1 MPQGKKKLFLFV
13 LCIVNIFLIF
23 KIFDDQSGLPVY
35 KDLKVK
41 IESVQEKVD
50 DIDLRNRQISS
61 EIRILKKDDKYV
73 ERLIKRELFYV
84 ADNEL
89 MYIMK

>member
-1 MPQGKKKLFLFV
+1 MVHGKKQILLFL
-13 LCIVNIFLIF
+13 LCIINIFIGF
-23 KIFDDQSGLPVY
+23 KIFDEDSGLPAY

-41 IESVQEKVD
+41 IDSVQEKIDDVD
-50 DIDLRNRQISS
+50 FRNRQISS
-61 EIRILKKDDKYV
+61 EIRILKKNDQYV

-89 MYIMK
+89 MYIIK

>member
-1 MPQGKKKLFLFV
+1 MIQGKKQIFLFL
-13 LCIVNIFLIF
+13 LCVVNIFLVF
-23 KIFDDQSGLPVY
+23 KIFDNESGLPVY
-35 KDLKVK
+35 KDLKLK
-41 IESVQEKVD
+41 IESMQENINDVD
-50 DIDLRNRQISS
+50 LLNRQLSS
-61 EIRILKKDDKYV
+61 EIRVLKKNDQYV

>member
-1 MPQGKKKLFLFV
+1 MLQGQKKIFLFV
-13 LCIVNIFLIF
+13 LCIVNIFLVF

-35 KDLKVK
+35 TDLKVK
-41 IESVQEKVD
+41 IESVQEKID

>member
-1 MPQGKKKLFLFV
+1 MIQGKKQIFLFL
-13 LCIVNIFLIF
+13 LCVVNIFLVF

-35 KDLKVK
+35 KDLKLK
-41 IESVQEKVD
+41 IESVQEKVN
-50 DIDLRNRQISS
+50 DIDLCNRQLSS
-61 EIRILKKDDKYV
+61 EIRVLKKNDQYV

>member
-1 MPQGKKKLFLFV
+1 MIHGKRRVFLFV
-13 LCIVNIFLIF
+13 LCVLNIFLVF
-23 KIFDDQSGLPVY
+23 KIFDNESGLPVY
-35 KDLKVK
+35 KDLKLK
-41 IESVQEKVD
+41 IESVQSKINDV
-50 DIDLRNRQISS
+50 DLRNRQISS
-61 EIRILKKDDKYV
+61 EIRILKKNDLYV

>member
-1 MPQGKKKLFLFV
+1 MIQGKNTLIFFFLT
-13 LCIVNIFLIF
+13 IINIFLVF
-23 KIFDDQSGLPVY
+23 KIFDGQSGVPAY
-35 KDLKVK
+35 KELNVK
-41 IESVQEKVD
+41 ILAVQEKIEDVD
-50 DIDLRNRQISS
+50 LKNRQLSS

-73 ERLIKRELFYV
+73 QRLIKRELFYV

>member
-1 MPQGKKKLFLFV
+1 MHGKKTILFFL
-13 LCIVNIFLIF
+13 LCIVNVVIIY
-23 KIFDDQSGLPVY
+23 KIFDGKSGLPVY
-35 KDLKVK
+35 NDLREK
-41 IESVQEKVD
+41 IEHIQGK
-50 DIDLRNRQISS
+50 IDALDVKNRQMSA

-73 ERLIKRELFYV
+73 QRLIKRELFYV

>member
-1 MPQGKKKLFLFV
+1 MIQGKKQIFLFL
-13 LCIVNIFLIF
+13 LCIVNIFLVF

-35 KDLKVK
+35 KDLKLK
-41 IESVQEKVD
+41 IESVQEKVN
-50 DIDLRNRQISS
+50 DIDLRNRQLSS
-61 EIRILKKDDKYV
+61 EIRVLKKNDQYV

>member
-1 MPQGKKKLFLFV
+1 MIHGKKRIFLFI
-13 LCIVNIFLIF
+13 LCILNIFLVF
-23 KIFDDQSGLPVY
+23 KIFDDESGLPVY
-35 KDLKVK
+35 KDLKLK
-41 IESVQEKVD
+41 IESVQEKINDVE
-50 DIDLRNRQISS
+50 LHNRQISS
-61 EIRILKKDDKYV
+61 EIRILKKNDRYV